1 MILKQLVCRDFCR
14 PSNGR
19 SLFLAGFFA
28 LCSSCA
34 PVVAAEPSLDDAR
47 ATVKAYSLQMA
58 EVLMSRRA
66 AERYNSPVDS
76 YDIQLQALEDQ
87 RYPALKQVVLS
98 ENPTIAELDPI
109 EMKFSVPV
117 PGAPGGVVTANAG
130 ILVAWHAL
138 NLDPINGQF
147 MGYSRGLGPD
157 PTRFDSPNQS
167 LAGSSNWS
175 AFYPYPGDY
184 DCSEEWDISK
194 APDASTAADWVVEE
208 LIRFGE
214 YHNTQS
220 FPNFEL
226 YRLGIKWTNPMGSI
240 IVSDEGSGYVSVP
253 TVTISGGGGSGATA
267 TATVEAGKVT
277 AITVTSAGSGYTT
290 APTVT
295 ISGGGGT
302 GATASAKSGN
312 GSPSSWNL
320 ATLVAA
326 RGDAAIRGEIKT
338 AILNLDSGRVVF
350 NFYVL
355 LNNGRLTHMQKVL
368 GVHALKP
375 NSPTGETF
383 FDSEV
388 PYDELLDGDVLAVDG
403 DQEPFFRSQQISADF
418 QEIFTVGQAS
428 QIDPQGLGDY
438 ATTMRFLALKEVG
451 LDPDGKP
458 LPPDKKGNPPAKRY
472 LKAANRA
479 FSYLRTIGNIDGMN
493 QLKPLYLTDYM
504 IMNQR
509 MQMLDLIADD
519 MLSDKFPTRI
529 VTAAKAKEQVEV
541 AAAVAAALG
550 GAFPAFD
557 SSLRNIASRFRGR
570 GTDPLDLT
578 QPLQTDAN
586 LSKEFETVVEEISD
600 ALDAAV
606 ADQVKPVIDS
616 YVLPFADFPRQFPPR
631 MVFMT
636 PDDRGFFMS
645 WEPSYPVD
653 VQKRSSL
660 TDGGWTTLQSN
671 VANSTY
677 YDTSSPAA
685 PKAFYRLLRS
695 NGGTGQ

>member
-1 MILKQLVCRDFCR
+1 MMLKQLVCRDFCR

-19 SLFLAGFFA
+19 YLFLAVFFA
-28 LCSSCA
+28 LCSSFV
-34 PVVAAEPSLDDAR
+34 PGFAAELSLDDAK

-66 AERYNSPVDS
+66 AERHDLPVDS

-208 LIRFGE
+208 LIRFAE
-214 YHNTQS
+214 FHQEQAY
-220 FPNFEL
+220 PNFEPA
-226 YRLGIKWTNPMGSI
+226 RLGIRWEDPLTGERGRPDAWNMTQLVGARTNQ
-240 IVSDEGSGYVSVP
+240 
-253 TVTISGGGGSGATA
+253 AT
-267 TATVEAGKVT
+267 
-277 AITVTSAGSGYTT
+277 
-290 APTVT
+290 
-295 ISGGGGT
+295 
-302 GATASAKSGN
+302 
-312 GSPSSWNL
+312 
-320 ATLVAA
+320 
-326 RGDAAIRGEIKT
+326 RDEIKH
-338 AILNLDSGRVVF
+338 ALLNVAGGRVVF
-350 NFYVL
+350 NFYVI
-355 LNNGRLTHMQKVL
+355 LNDGRLTHMQKVL
-368 GVHALKP
+368 GVHAVNP
-375 NSPTGETF
+375 ATAGTF
-383 FDSEV
+383 FQSEV
-388 PYDELLDGDVLAVDG
+388 PYPELLDGDPSSADG
-403 DQEPFFRSQQISADF
+403 DQEPFFRSQQISANF
-418 QEIFTVGQAS
+418 QEIFTVGEAS
-428 QIDPQGLGDY
+428 SIDPQGLGDY
-438 ATTMRFLALKEVG
+438 ASLMRALALKEVG

-458 LPPDKKGNPPAKRY
+458 LPGNTDRRY

-479 FSYLRTIGNIDGMN
+479 FSYLRTIGDIEGMD
-493 QLKPLYLTDYM
+493 QLKPVYGTSYLQ
-504 IMNQR
+504 MNQR
-509 MQMLDLIADD
+509 QQMLELLADRALD
-519 MLSDKFPTRI
+519 PKFPSRI
-529 VTAAKAKEQVEV
+529 ITAAKAKEQVEG
-541 AAAVAAALG
+541 AATTLEPLG
-550 GAFPAFD
+550 SDF
-557 SSLRNIASRFRGR
+557 STRLRNIAAQFRGR
-570 GTDPLDLT
+570 GVDPLILT
-578 QPLQTDAN
+578 QPLQTDAA
-586 LSKEFETVVEEISD
+586 LAATLETLINEISD

-606 ADQVKPVIDS
+606 ASQVKPVIDS
-616 YVLPFADFPRQFPPR
+616 YVLPFADFPPQFPPR